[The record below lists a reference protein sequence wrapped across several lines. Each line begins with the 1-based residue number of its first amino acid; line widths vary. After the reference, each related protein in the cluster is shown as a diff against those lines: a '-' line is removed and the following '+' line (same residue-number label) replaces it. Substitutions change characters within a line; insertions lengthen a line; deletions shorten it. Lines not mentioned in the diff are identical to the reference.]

1 MGAARISCLPGF
13 TQHRDSFHLS
23 DLARTPKRGG
33 RGASETVRP
42 VPPDT
47 GLRPLA
53 RALAPATDH
62 LSDECRKLLAVLKKR
77 CPGVLRPEPVLP
89 GQPGPEITLDPKQT
103 IALFAAAARSAAGAD
118 VVLWDDGENRLLV
131 HAAAVRAALDDGVI
145 VVRIPVQC
153 DQVKKAEVLVAFAVG
168 TDKRPAGLIA
178 ATETRPRGPAEVV
191 DVWHESLVAFAW
203 QTVLRLSTTLSAESG
218 TDADGAGLVPLSLTA
233 SRKSLAIRTLARHE
247 FDRIKR

>member
-1 MGAARISCLPGF
+1 M
-13 TQHRDSFHLS
+13 
-23 DLARTPKRGG
+23 
-33 RGASETVRP
+33 
-42 VPPDT
+42 
-47 GLRPLA
+47 
-53 RALAPATDH
+53 
-62 LSDECRKLLAVLKKR
+62 LKKR
-77 CPGVLRPEPVLP
+77 CPGVLRPEPVPP

-103 IALFAAAARSAAGAD
+103 LALFASAARSAAGAD

-153 DQVKKAEVLVAFAVG
+153 DQVKKAEVQVAFAVG
-168 TDKRPAGLIA
+168 SEKRPAGLIA
-178 ATETRPRGPAEVV
+178 ATEPRPRGPAEVV

-218 TDADGAGLVPLSLTA
+218 MDADGAGLVPLSLTA